1 MMDSIETAKIVA
13 IDRCVLEQMSLSK
26 PDKDSEDHIKNVG
39 EFHYELSVGG
49 IFTTWYARNRDF
61 YENRMAEL
69 PNETSIHM
77 LLRKFSKSDQYLY
90 LAYVLPLSPE
100 DLAFEE
106 TIEKCEK
113 GLGDNTSLF
122 SRRFKCLNLAVRE
135 GKDIHKYT
143 AVVNRMNNTF
153 SYWSLR
159 KDQFSCF
166 VLIQRNLPEIV
177 VSFR

>member
-1 MMDSIETAKIVA
+1 MDSIETAKIVA

-49 IFTTWYARNRDF
+49 IFTTC
-61 YENRMAEL
+61 
-69 PNETSIHM
+69 
-77 LLRKFSKSDQYLY
+77 KSDQYLY

-153 SYWSLR
+153 SEICLKLLSLLD
-159 KDQFSCF
+159 KNPGIM
-166 VLIQRNLPEIV
+166 LHHLPDE
-177 VSFR
+177 